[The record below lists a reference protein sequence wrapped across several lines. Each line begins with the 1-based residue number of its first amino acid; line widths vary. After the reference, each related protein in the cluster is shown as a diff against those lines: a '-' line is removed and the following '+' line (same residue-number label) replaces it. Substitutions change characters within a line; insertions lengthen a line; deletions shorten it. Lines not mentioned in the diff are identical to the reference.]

1 LMPCPYCNHGEEVV
15 VIQGFSATAFSASDI
30 KLDWK
35 DVGVDGASYELER
48 KTVSGAF
55 VKIADIAAGSITYT
69 DSGLAAGT
77 TYVYR
82 LRAVK
87 DGLYTDYSAEVSA
100 TTGGVAGSGGTGG
113 TGGGGSGSGG
123 TGGTGGNGGSGGTG
137 GSGMPDSD
145 INSPNYNGAGNFWV
159 PCDYCGGSG
168 WIHGGPENDL
178 MPCPYCNHGE
188 MEVVVHSFG
197 AAALSSDA
205 IRLDWDAVGVFGASY
220 ELVRK
225 TGPQTGSDSYVKIA
239 DIAAGSTSY
248 IDTGLA
254 AATTYTYRLR
264 AVKDG
269 LYTAFTSGVSATTG
283 DVGGAGGTGGG
294 GSGASGGAGASGYAA
309 WALAHGCNPNAPYAD
324 SNGNGVCD
332 LEEYLM
338 SLDPNISGAP
348 IAGFEIFSPN
358 K

>member
-35 DVGVDGASYELER
+35 DVGVDGVSYELER

-55 VKIADIAAGSITYT
+55 VKIADIPAGTITYT
-69 DSGLAAGT
+69 DMGLAAGT
-77 TYVYR
+77 TYTYR
-82 LRAVK
+82 LRAMK
-87 DGLYTDYSAEVSA
+87 DGLYSDYSPEASA

-113 TGGGGSGSGG
+113 TGGGDSGSGG

-137 GSGMPDSD
+137 GSGSTVTDPSSPDYD
-145 INSPNYNGAGNFWV
+145 GPGNFWE
-159 PCDYCGGSG
+159 PCGYCGGSG

-188 MEVVVHSFG
+188 EVVVIQGFSATAFSTNAIKLNW
-197 AAALSSDA
+197 AAVQA
-205 IRLDWDAVGVFGASY
+205 IGASY

-225 TGPQTGSDSYVKIA
+225 VGPKTSSGSYVKVA

-248 IDTGLA
+248 VDMGLA
-254 AATTYTYRLR
+254 TAMTYTYRLR
-264 AVKDG
+264 AVKGG
-269 LYTAFTSGVSATTG
+269 LYSAYSPEASATTG
-283 DVGGAGGTGGG
+283 DIGGSGGAGGG
-294 GSGASGGAGASGYAA
+294 GSGALGGADASGYAA
-309 WALAHGCNPNAPYAD
+309 WASANGCNPNNPYGD

-338 SLDPNISGAP
+338 SLDPNVSGGP